1 MTNLDFFN
9 AAILL
14 IAGLGLAVVL
24 MIANLVR
31 TPFAVRDEDWVVQ
44 LATLLPLPFA
54 LALLVSGNLAGTLV
68 AACLAVA
75 AAMTMRRF
83 MPRLTIEGA
92 LLLVLPPLA
101 VIASTCWLCALLV
114 AHGAPEWLLTITF
127 ATGAASLLLAP
138 FSAVE
143 RLARQAMLT
152 HARWHAPSAP
162 LSAARGPG
170 QPKVSIHVPA
180 YAEPPEMLM
189 GVLDRLADLHYDN
202 FEVLVCD
209 NNTRD
214 ERLWRPVEAHCA
226 RLNRQIGEERF
237 RFFHVAPLA
246 GAKAGALNFCIER
259 MAPDAELIAVID
271 ADYIS
276 RADFLSRLVGFF
288 ADPNIAYV
296 QTPHDYRDFAGNPY
310 LTSCYWEY
318 MPNNKVELPGVAAYG
333 AGYTIGTMCILRA
346 QALREAGGWAEWC
359 LTEDSEVSVRL
370 RALGYRGLYL
380 RDTFGRGLI
389 PETFD
394 DYKKQRF
401 RWTAGP
407 VQQLLRHWRLY
418 LPNILG
424 GSREIGGWSKLLET
438 ARGIAPLMLIL
449 RTILGLVAAVAG
461 TWLVASE
468 TLPPIDVPNAAW
480 LAGMIGS
487 AAALVSLWHRY
498 RLSDCTNVG
507 DMARGEL
514 ARLSLTWVQMEAG
527 FAAFTG
533 KPLAWRRT
541 PKFAAGHSGLAALGA
556 TLPETVIGLAHFVLL
571 AIPLEMSESL
581 GPDVI
586 AAVLIGGSLSAGR
599 FLAAPIMAL
608 LAERQLA
615 PPAPAVL
622 VPAKAA
628 G

>member
-9 AAILL
+9 AAMLL
-14 IAGLGLAVVL
+14 IAGLGLAAVL
-24 MIANLVR
+24 MIAATVR
-31 TPFAVRDEDWVVQ
+31 IPFAARPEDWVVQ
-44 LATLLPLPFA
+44 IASLFPLPFA

-68 AACLAVA
+68 ASCLTLAAGIAV
-75 AAMTMRRF
+75 RSIL
-83 MPRLTIEGA
+83 PRLTMAGA

-101 VIASTCWLCALLV
+101 LLAGTGWLCALLA
-114 AHGAPEWLLTITF
+114 AHEAPEWLIRLTL
-127 ATGAASLLLAP
+127 AGGLLSLLLAP
-138 FSAVE
+138 FSTIE
-143 RLARQAMLT
+143 RLARQAILT
-152 HARWHAPSAP
+152 HAEWPGPSTP
-162 LSAARGPG
+162 LPPAKRAD

-189 GVLDRLADLHYDN
+189 SVLDRLSALDYDN

-209 NNTRD
+209 NNTKD

-226 RLNRQIGEERF
+226 RLNRETGHERF

-288 ADPNIAYV
+288 ADSNIAYV

-318 MPNNKVELPGVAAYG
+318 MPSNKVELPGVAAYG
-333 AGYTIGTMCILRA
+333 AGYTIGTMCIIRSH
-346 QALREAGGWAEWC
+346 ALREAGGWAEWC

-418 LPNILG
+418 RPNMLG
-424 GSREIGGWSKLLET
+424 GSRHIGGWSKLLET
-438 ARGIAPLMLIL
+438 ARGVAPLMMIL
-449 RTILGLVAAVAG
+449 RTVFGLVAAIAG
-461 TWLVASE
+461 TWMVATG
-468 TLPPIDVPNAAW
+468 TLPAIDVPNAAW

-487 AAALVSLWHRY
+487 SAALVSLWHRY
-498 RLSDCTNVG
+498 RLSDCDSIG
-507 DMARGEL
+507 DMVRGEL
-514 ARLSLTWVQMEAG
+514 ARISLTWVQMEAG

-571 AIPLEMSESL
+571 AIPLGMSEAL
-581 GPDVI
+581 GADLVV
-586 AAVLIGGSLSAGR
+586 ATLIGGSLSAGR
-599 FLAAPIMAL
+599 FLAAPVMAL

-615 PPAPAVL
+615 PPEPARL
-622 VPAKAA
+622 ATARAA